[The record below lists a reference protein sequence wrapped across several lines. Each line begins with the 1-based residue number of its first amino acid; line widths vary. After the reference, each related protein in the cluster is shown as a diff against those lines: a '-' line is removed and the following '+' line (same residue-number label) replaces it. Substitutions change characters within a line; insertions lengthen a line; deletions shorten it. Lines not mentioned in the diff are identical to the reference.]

1 MRAVR
6 SLVLLCVTLT
16 VVACSSLNQG
26 VLDAA
31 QGDSTLDVALDAG
44 GAVDVVSESIGP
56 DTADAGVDAAL
67 PADVPAAPDITDVP
81 RIDVADAPAALDVAD
96 VPAALDVTDVPA
108 ALDVTDVPAAPDVT
122 DVPAAPDVTDVPRV
136 DASDCGVGALN
147 CSGTCVPDPLSNPN
161 HCGRCGNA
169 CVLPNVASSL
179 CYAGMTC
186 VVGAC
191 ATGFANCDTSPA
203 NGCETPVGESLSNCG
218 ACGVACVARPNSAP
232 RCSSGACEHPCNP
245 GFADCDG
252 APGNGCETSL
262 AVNPAHCGACRN
274 MCGASQACA
283 GGTCVAIPAPRA
295 LSPLSTSTVTTQ
307 SPTLRWVNG
316 PGASGAVLHL
326 ADNLAFDRQIMLTV
340 PNGSSAR
347 PTALAAGRWYW
358 YLKGFSN
365 ATNTTGAQVSPTW
378 QFSVGERDTPV
389 NRSFGTVS
397 DFNRDG
403 LGDFAAASPAATTD
417 YTTVPVSSG
426 RVRLYLGNVA
436 GFAGAS
442 VTYQAGGP
450 NTNNNP
456 TIQYGAAVATAGDT
470 NGDGLPE
477 LLIAGS
483 DGTFG
488 RVYVYRGA
496 GADSGASPLAVLSGG
511 IRAAEFG
518 RSLSSAGDVNGDG
531 YADVI
536 VGAANEAY
544 LFPGS
549 AGGLGVAPS
558 VLLTGQAGEDYG
570 RAVSGAGD
578 VNGDGFGDVLVGAPA
593 FGGNAG
599 RFYLYLGSAGGILT
613 APNATV
619 SGAGRF
625 GWSLAC
631 AGDVNADGYADVIIG
646 APDNSNRGATFVYRG
661 SASSLVTSMS
671 ISHSIGANLGQFGFA
686 VAGVGDVDRDGYSDV
701 VVGAPGPPIASGT
714 AHLLSSLNYPTLQA
728 PTISLDPSIMAPGI
742 GGRFG
747 AAVSGIGD
755 ANADGFMDFVVGAP
769 CAPTTPNC
777 GAGLVYY
784 YRGAADPRSGFFS
797 VFATAAD
804 GGRPGFGSAFSQ
816 RAPWPPTSRARLA
829 K

>member
-6 SLVLLCVTLT
+6 SFVLLGVTLS

-31 QGDSTLDVALDAG
+31 QGDSALDVAVDAG
-44 GAVDVVSESIGP
+44 GAVDVTSES
-56 DTADAGVDAAL
+56 TATDIAATDAGVDA
-67 PADVPAAPDITDVP
+67 PV
-81 RIDVADAPAALDVAD
+81 ALDVAD
-96 VPAALDVTDVPA
+96 VPAALDVADVPRI
-108 ALDVTDVPAAPDVT
+108 DVTDVPAV
-122 DVPAAPDVTDVPRV
+122 PDVTDVPRV

-147 CSGTCVPDPLSNPN
+147 CSGTCVADPLSNPN

-179 CYAGMTC
+179 CYAGTTC

-191 ATGFANCDTSPA
+191 ATGFADCDTSPA
-203 NGCETPVGESLSNCG
+203 NGCETPVGESLTNCG
-218 ACGVACVARPNSAP
+218 ACGVVCPTRGHSAP
-232 RCSSGACEHPCNP
+232 RCSGGACQNLCNT
-245 GFADCDG
+245 GFADCDLMI
-252 APGNGCETSL
+252 ANGCETSL
-262 AVNPAHCGACRN
+262 SLNPNHCGACGTV
-274 MCGASQACA
+274 CGGGRGCA
-283 GGTCVAIPAPRA
+283 GGTCVAIPTPRA

-307 SPTLRWVNG
+307 APTLRWVNG
-316 PGASGAVLHL
+316 PGATGAVLHA
-326 ADNLAFDRQIMLTV
+326 ADNLAFAREIV
-340 PNGSSAR
+340 IPIVSGSSAR
-347 PTALAAGRWYW
+347 LTSLSPGRWYW
-358 YLKGFSN
+358 YLQGVSVSAGN
-365 ATNTTGAQVSPTW
+365 TGAQPSPIW
-378 QFSVGERDTPV
+378 QFTVGARNTPV
-389 NRSFGTVS
+389 DRSFGTLS

-403 LGDFAAASPAATTD
+403 FGDFAAASPTATTD
-417 YTTVPVSSG
+417 YATVPVSSG
-426 RVRLYLGNVA
+426 RVRLYFGNVA

-450 NTNNNP
+450 NTLG
-456 TIQYGAAVATAGDT
+456 TSTSQYGAAVATAGDT

-483 DGTFG
+483 DGTYG
-488 RVYVYRGA
+488 HVYVYRGA
-496 GADSGASPLAVLSGG
+496 AADDMAPPLAVLSGG

-518 RSLSSAGDVNGDG
+518 RSVSSAGDVNGDG

-549 AGGLGVAPS
+549 ATGVRNAPS
-558 VLLTGQAGEDYG
+558 AVLTGLAGEDYG

-578 VNGDGFGDVLVGAPA
+578 VNGDGFADVLVGAPA

-599 RFYLYLGSAGGILT
+599 RFYLYLGSAGGILA
-613 APNATV
+613 APAATV

-631 AGDVNADGYADVIIG
+631 AGDVNADGYSDVIIG
-646 APDNSNRGATFVYRG
+646 APDNANRGSTFVYLG
-661 SASSLVTSMS
+661 SASSLVTSTS
-671 ISHSIGANLGQFGFA
+671 ITHSMGANLGQFGFA

-701 VVGAPGPPIASGT
+701 VVGAPGPPISSGT
-714 AHLLSSLNYPTLQA
+714 AYLLSSLNYPTLQA
-728 PTISLDPSIMAPGI
+728 PTIPLDPSAMAPGI

-755 ANADGFMDFVVGAP
+755 SNGDGYMDFLVGAP

-784 YRGAADPRSGFFS
+784 FRGAADPRPGSFG
-797 VFATAAD
+797 VFATTPD
-804 GGRPGFGSAFSQ
+804 GGRPGFGSALSQ
-816 RAPWPPTSRARLA
+816 RAPWPPSSRVRLG